1 MAEKAIYTGTG
12 RRKSSIARVVLTSP
26 GEGKIVING
35 TNIEEYIP
43 RESLITLIK
52 QPLVKVEKEKD
63 YDINANVNGGGLS
76 GQSGAIRLGV
86 SRALI
91 KANPEDRTILKINGL
106 LTRDSRKVERKKP
119 GQPGA
124 RKKFQFSKR

>member
-63 YDINANVNGGGLS
+63 YDIFNIYFKHLNSCFLDYRDQFPYLKTMLKSEIAGAKWGINELWSIRVSADNQVM
-76 GQSGAIRLGV
+76 QSIEYFEEAKSFL
-86 SRALI
+86 
-91 KANPEDRTILKINGL
+91 N
-106 LTRDSRKVERKKP
+106 
-119 GQPGA
+119 
-124 RKKFQFSKR
+124 